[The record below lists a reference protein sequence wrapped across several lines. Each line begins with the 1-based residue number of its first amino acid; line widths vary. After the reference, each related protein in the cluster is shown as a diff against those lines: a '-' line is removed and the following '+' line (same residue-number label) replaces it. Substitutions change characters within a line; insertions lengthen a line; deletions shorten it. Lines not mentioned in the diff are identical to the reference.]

1 MIALNI
7 RIFGLTEDS
16 IVDGPGLRLAIFT
29 QGCTRACKGCHNPDS
44 IAPDGGTIMDT
55 EQILATLRAN
65 PLQAGITLSGGEP
78 LLQPEAC
85 RVLAEGAHA
94 LGKSVWLYT
103 GYTWEELLELHDPA
117 HLALLKACDVLVD
130 GPFLQRQRTLEL
142 PFRGSPNQRLIDVQA
157 SLSSGE
163 IVPFELVNRI

>member
-1 MIALNI
+1 MHI

-44 IAPDGGTIMDT
+44 SAPDGGTVMDT
-55 EQILATLRAN
+55 DQILAMLRAN

-78 LLQPEAC
+78 LLQAEAC

-94 LGKSVWLYT
+94 LGKGVWLYT
-103 GYTWEELLELHDPA
+103 GYTWEELLEARDPA
-117 HLALLKACDVLVD
+117 HLALLEACDVLVD
-130 GPFLQRQRTLEL
+130 GPFLLQQRTLEL

-157 SLSSGE
+157 SLSSGS
-163 IVPFELVNRI
+163 IALFELPSWS